1 MSGKYA
7 NKPEEF
13 PKFSQ
18 PDAATMKRL
27 MDKIPQFL
35 QNIAAVLQ
43 IKNVNEILVCQ
54 ETLYEILTRVEK
66 RRVYFHVYHNGLKM
80 GERNEGA
87 LICFWILKLMPFKH
101 NTIPNSL
108 LNTKI
113 AFSFFLNML
122 YYEAAN
128 AKVKRKVN
136 VKSDLF
142 NNILYAFMYRD
153 LSKEAIMALA
163 ESLLY

>member
-1 MSGKYA
+1 MWTESE
-7 NKPEEF
+7 PEKF
-13 PKFSQ
+13 PVFSQ
-18 PDAATMKRL
+18 PDSATMKRL

-35 QNIAAVLQ
+35 SNVASVLQ
-43 IKNVNEILVCQ
+43 IKSPNEILVCQ

-66 RRVYFHVYHNGLKM
+66 RRVYFHVYYNGKKM

-87 LICFWILKLMPFKH
+87 LICFWIMKLMPFKH
-101 NTIPNSL
+101 NSIPNSE
-108 LNTKI
+108 LNIKI
-113 AFSFFLNML
+113 AYTFFMNML

-128 AKVKRKVN
+128 SKVKRKVN
-136 VKSDLF
+136 VKSDLLT
-142 NNILYAFMYRD
+142 NTLYAFAYRD